1 MEVTTYEIL
10 LSEAQ
15 KVREALIEKRPDTKE
30 PIDNLL
36 LFMEPYSYKPTN
48 KIYPCGAKGRSTLR
62 REHEGRLRFLLALK
76 ASQGS

>member
-1 MEVTTYEIL
+1 MSDRWRSL
-10 LSEAQ
+10 LSQQTASLEAQ

-48 KIYPCGAKGRSTLR
+48 KIYHLR
-62 REHEGRLRFLLALK
+62 C
-76 ASQGS
+76 